1 MATTVHKP
9 ARFELTQ
16 RIRTDRKFSR
26 DLETKLALIDRI
38 AGLPGIE
45 TVERRD
51 DAVPCQI
58 DVYLKRDSTRSLRE
72 RQAAPLFCSL
82 SRDGI
87 AICGLDLWARHQV
100 LSRGWG
106 KLNFDEVLVFLPRN
120 SRELD
125 TVWKVVRR
133 AYDNLFDPSA
143 RVPGAHMVSTWDWP
157 KFSRT
162 TLQ

>member
-16 RIRTDRKFSR
+16 RIRTEKKYSR
-26 DLETKLALIDRI
+26 DLETRLALIDRI
-38 AGLPGIE
+38 AELPGIE
-45 TVERRD
+45 TVERNI
-51 DAVPCQI
+51 DAVPCRV

-87 AICGLDLWARHQV
+87 AICGLDEWARHKV
-100 LSRGWG
+100 ISRGWG
-106 KLNFDEVLVFLPRN
+106 RLDFNQVLVFLPRDH
-120 SRELD
+120 RELEV
-125 TVWKVVRR
+125 VWKILQR

-143 RVPGAHMVSTWDWP
+143 KVPGAHIVSTWDWP

>member
-16 RIRTDRKFSR
+16 RIRTENEFSR
-26 DLETKLALIDRI
+26 HLETRLALIDRI

-45 TVERRD
+45 TVECRD
-51 DAVPCQI
+51 DAVPCRV
-58 DVYLKRDSTRSLRE
+58 DVYLKRDSSMSLRE
-72 RQAAPLFCSL
+72 RRPAPLFCSL
-82 SRDGI
+82 GRDGI
-87 AICGLDLWARHQV
+87 AVCGLDRWARHQV
-100 LSRGWG
+100 VSRGWG
-106 KLNFDEVLVFLPRN
+106 KLHVDEVLVFLPRN
-120 SRELD
+120 RRELD

-143 RVPGAHMVSTWDWP
+143 EVPGAHIVSTWDFP

>member
-16 RIRTDRKFSR
+16 RIRTDKKFAR

-38 AGLPGIE
+38 AELPGIE

-51 DAVPCQI
+51 DAVPCRV
-58 DVYLKRDSTRSLRE
+58 DVYLKRDSARSFRE
-72 RQAAPLFCSL
+72 GQAASLFCSL

-87 AICGLDLWARHQV
+87 AICGLDRWARHQV
-100 LSRGWG
+100 VSRGWG
-106 KLNFDEVLVFLPRN
+106 KLNFDEVLVFPPRD

-125 TVWKVVRR
+125 TVWKIVRR

-143 RVPGAHMVSTWDWP
+143 GGPGAHIVSTWDWP